1 MAIPDAPLP
10 ILSRYSTVAEEREWR
25 FRFVAAQP
33 AINCCVLF
41 RIVPLRALEKHS
53 TMLARDHDLEPAAAV
68 RRGFSLEMFGLFC
81 TQAVLLGLVYFIVA
95 GAI

>member
-1 MAIPDAPLP
+1 
-10 ILSRYSTVAEEREWR
+10 
-25 FRFVAAQP
+25 
-33 AINCCVLF
+33 
-41 RIVPLRALEKHS
+41 
-53 TMLARDHDLEPAAAV
+53 MLARDHDLEPAAAV